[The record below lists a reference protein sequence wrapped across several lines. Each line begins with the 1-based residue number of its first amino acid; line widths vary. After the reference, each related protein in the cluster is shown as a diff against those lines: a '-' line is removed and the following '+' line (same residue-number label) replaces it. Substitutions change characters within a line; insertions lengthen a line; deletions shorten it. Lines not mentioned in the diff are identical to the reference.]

1 MHPLQVYKTH
11 LDYGQT
17 SMIPPTGILQKWSS
31 KLLFLIAKEICF
43 MLPLYTAAESEMKN
57 RKLQ

>member
-1 MHPLQVYKTH
+1 
-11 LDYGQT
+11 
-17 SMIPPTGILQKWSS
+17 MIPPTEILQKWSS
-31 KLLFLIAKEICF
+31 KLLFLIAKEIRF